1 MANIKK
7 PPSVLDRW
15 DKDVLNK
22 CRAMFPKSSAP
33 EISRILYN
41 SSLVNL
47 ESGIRKW
54 NKNLEIF
61 FGIKNNKKRNKK

>member
-7 PPSVLDRW
+7 PPSILDRW

-22 CRAMFPKSSAP
+22 CRVIFPRSSAP

-47 ESGIRKW
+47 EQGIRKW
-54 NKNLEIF
+54 NTDLEAF
-61 FGIKNNKKRNKK
+61 FGIKKNKIKK